1 MGAPWYT
8 YPRIDGYGGPEPYG
22 GLKHDSNVQVPDGT
36 PITSLVPGV
45 VTGINNVTAAG
56 PIPGTGFPAWGS
68 QITIRM
74 QSPINALATHIA
86 YLHLTG
92 IPAGLRIG
100 QTIGAGTLL
109 GYSGGQLADGAQK
122 APVGV
127 ALYQGDAYGYGPTWN
142 ANALS
147 PLLNPVP
154 LLNMAQNGTL
164 TIPGGSN
171 IGGLF
176 GGVQGL
182 FSGGSTQTGG
192 PTFGSVVTT
201 TLAPNADLQMTLF
214 LLDELLVVVNPFV
227 VQNPVQDV
235 IAIPSLG
242 IPSTSIGPITVPG
255 TPTIGGGSFSFT
267 DPIMYIQDVAYQMAL
282 DFKSVV
288 LRVLFFLLGLY
299 ILWKV
304 SSRFIDFGA
313 LASGAGGVI
322 KTAASGAVLAA

>member
-1 MGAPWYT
+1 MAAPWYT
-8 YPRIDGYGGPEPYG
+8 YPRIDGYGGSEPYG

-36 PITSLVPGV
+36 PITALLAGTIS
-45 VTGINNVTAAG
+45 GINNIVSTG
-56 PIPGTGFPAWGS
+56 PIPGTSYPSWGA
-68 QITIRM
+68 QVTVLLKN
-74 QSPINALATHIA
+74 PINAIATHVA

-92 IPAGLRIG
+92 IPTTLKIG

-109 GYSGGQLADGAQK
+109 GYSGGALADGAEK

-127 ALYQGDAYGYGPTWN
+127 ALYQGDSYGYGPTWN
-142 ANALS
+142 ANALT

-164 TIPGGSN
+164 NVPGGASGTGSG
-171 IGGLF
+171 GGLLGGIF
-176 GGVQGL
+176 GGGA
-182 FSGGSTQTGG
+182 SSSQTGG
-192 PTFGSVVTT
+192 PTFGQTVTT
-201 TLAPNADLQMTLF
+201 TLTPNADLQLTLM

-235 IAIPSLG
+235 ISLPSAPVG
-242 IPSTSIGPITVPG
+242 IGPISTTV
-255 TPTIGGGSFSFT
+255 GGGSISFT
-267 DPIMYIQDVAYQMAL
+267 DPIMYIQDVAYQAAL

-313 LASGAGGVI
+313 LASGTSGVFR
-322 KTAASGAVLAA
+322 TAAAGATLAA